1 MKRIRSVLLIGA
13 IWQVLRFVLIF
24 MGLAALY
31 NGMIMDK
38 AGGIYWFL
46 LYSAGSLVIPAGLII
61 ISMGLANAASLLKLV
76 ILGKALELFPSVIIL
91 GMELSRRSV
100 LSQTSPLIS
109 GVALVA
115 GFDLIFLIIF
125 ISYRER

>member
-1 MKRIRSVLLIGA
+1 MKRIRSVLVFAA
-13 IWQVLRFVLIF
+13 IWQILRYVLIF

-38 AGGIYWFL
+38 ARGIYWFL
-46 LYSAGSLVIPAGLII
+46 LYSAGSLVIPAGLIVI
-61 ISMGLANAASLLKLV
+61 ALGLANAASLLKLV
-76 ILGKALELFPSVIIL
+76 ILGKVLELFPSVFIL

-100 LSQTSPLIS
+100 LSQTSPLLS

-115 GFDLIFLIIF
+115 GFDLIFLIIL
-125 ISYRER
+125 ISYKDR